1 MPLPMLALQVAPA
14 VMKLGYSLFNKPK
27 RSDYENKHT
36 SEALNK
42 IISNN
47 QADIVNKTLLNQT
60 TSAAKSLGA
69 RLYQK
74 AEHGL
79 DVAANKGLLSE
90 GQKANAM
97 LGAATSIQ
105 SEVGNQQQQALL
117 ANTQHSAAL
126 NEKVENATLQLAQ
139 MKDQA
144 AMAYKADK
152 NAWGANIAENAIEL
166 GSLAAAH
173 GVNEQMVSKLQ
184 ESGALDGKP
193 ANLADWSPD
202 DLMGLMFRIQLM
214 KSGFGSLAAAHGV
227 NSKLP
232 ESGALDGK
240 PANLA
245 DWSSDGFLL
254 KLMKSRLGSLFG
266 G

>member
-105 SEVGNQQQQALL
+105 SEVGNQQQLALL

-152 NAWGANIAENAIEL
+152 NAWGANIAESAIEL
-166 GSLAAAH
+166 GSLAASH
-173 GVNEQMVSKLQ
+173 GVDKMMVSKLK

-193 ANLADWSPD
+193 ANLADWSAD

-214 KSGFGSLAAAHGV
+214 KSGFGSL
-227 NSKLP
+227 
-232 ESGALDGK
+232 
-240 PANLA
+240 
-245 DWSSDGFLL
+245 
-254 KLMKSRLGSLFG
+254 FG